1 MNRITSIIKK
11 GQTEANKFAGCN
23 ITVDGIRGTETKKAA
38 VKVVQTGLNKDYGA
52 GLTVDGIWG
61 SATDAAFCSHYVKV
75 SECQWMVTALEIL
88 CLLKGKNPKGVEY
101 PGVFGQGLKKACGTS
116 KATKKTFKDLCS

>member
-1 MNRITSIIKK
+1 M
-11 GQTEANKFAGCN
+11 
-23 ITVDGIRGTETKKAA
+23 
-38 VKVVQTGLNKDYGA
+38 
-52 GLTVDGIWG
+52 DGIWG
-61 SATDAAFCSHYVKV
+61 SATDAAFGSHYVKV

-116 KATKKTFKDLCS
+116 KAVKKTFKDLCS